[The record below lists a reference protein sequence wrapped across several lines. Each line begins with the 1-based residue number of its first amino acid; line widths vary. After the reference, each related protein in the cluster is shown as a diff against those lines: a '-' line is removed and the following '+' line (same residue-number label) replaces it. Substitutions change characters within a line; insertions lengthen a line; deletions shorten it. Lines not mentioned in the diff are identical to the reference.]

1 MGEDCYAR
9 AQAIVHEVLER
20 PLHERQACLAAHCG
34 SDPAL
39 RREVEWLIQAAEDTA
54 HDDVPELI
62 ARTAAELA
70 QGLHINAAS
79 QARYRLIERI
89 GEGGMGVVWLAERDA
104 GGVSLRVA
112 LKRLRF
118 GSFAQQARFQ
128 EEQRILTSLNH
139 PNIAYLID
147 AGSDAEGQSFLAME
161 YVDGERIDRW
171 CQTHSLDV
179 RGRIGLFL
187 KVCAAVSY
195 AHERL
200 VIHRDIKPANLL
212 VDAAGEP
219 KLLDFGIARAR
230 ERDAVFDA
238 DDVGAMTMDYAS
250 MEMLAGERPLPA
262 DDVYALGCLLFRLYS
277 GRHPFEH
284 LPADQACEQQL
295 RPKFPAGLTR
305 MQARALARALAF
317 RRADRYEDATAFGRA
332 FDAYDWRRFGIRVAA
347 AAVVV
352 ALGLWASHGWL
363 LARWGGFQL
372 DEGQRVRLEAAIAE
386 GRDNLAKQYWED
398 AALQFVEALRLNPY
412 SLEARGGLSA
422 VVTDMRAALEAEA
435 LPDAVAILQERTR
448 CLGEDPLC
456 PPPAREILAAARKS
470 VPAAKPD

>member
-39 RREVEWLIQAAEDTA
+39 RREVEWLIRAAEDTA

-128 EEQRILTSLNH
+128 EEQRILASLNH

-200 VIHRDIKPANLL
+200 VIHRDIKPANLI

-219 KLLDFGIARAR
+219 KLLDFGIARLL
-230 ERDAVFDA
+230 D
-238 DDVGAMTMDYAS
+238 GN
-250 MEMLAGERPLPA
+250 
-262 DDVYALGCLLFRLYS
+262 ALLV
-277 GRHPFEH
+277 
-284 LPADQACEQQL
+284 
-295 RPKFPAGLTR
+295 
-305 MQARALARALAF
+305 
-317 RRADRYEDATAFGRA
+317 TA
-332 FDAYDWRRFGIRVAA
+332 
-347 AAVVV
+347 
-352 ALGLWASHGWL
+352 
-363 LARWGGFQL
+363 
-372 DEGQRVRLEAAIAE
+372 
-386 GRDNLAKQYWED
+386 
-398 AALQFVEALRLNPY
+398 
-412 SLEARGGLSA
+412 
-422 VVTDMRAALEAEA
+422 
-435 LPDAVAILQERTR
+435 
-448 CLGEDPLC
+448 
-456 PPPAREILAAARKS
+456 
-470 VPAAKPD
+470 